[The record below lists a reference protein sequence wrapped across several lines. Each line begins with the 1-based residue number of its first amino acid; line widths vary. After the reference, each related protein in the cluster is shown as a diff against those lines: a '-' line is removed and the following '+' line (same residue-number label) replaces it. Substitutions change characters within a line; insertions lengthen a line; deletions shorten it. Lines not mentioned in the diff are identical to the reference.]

1 MVHRLSEKEAERLYE
16 KYQTPAHVIAHC
28 REVTRVACGIA
39 EQLNKHGYHL
49 DLDLIR
55 GAGLA
60 HDVARTSEE
69 HWNVGAEILRELGY
83 DDEANIV
90 QQHMSYQFKPVDRL
104 TETDMVCFGDRLVK
118 EHDYVGVDERFRYI
132 MDKAPKRPGIREHL
146 IERREEMRSLLNQIE
161 NIIGV
166 SMDALF
172 KQEKVIMNYTEKL
185 NQLLKRVE
193 KPGRYIGGEINSVKK
208 NPEDVDARFAFCFPD
223 LYEIGMSYLGMQIL
237 YKVLNDREKIY
248 CERVFA
254 PAVDMEALMR
264 EENMPLMTL
273 ESKTPLKEMDFVGFT
288 LQYEMSYTTVLNMI
302 DLAQIP
308 LKAADRASEA
318 SVTGKEYP
326 LIVAGGPCALNPEPL
341 AEFIDMFLIG
351 DGEEVLPAVVE
362 LYADCKK
369 KGMTR
374 QEFYHEACKLDGVY
388 IPSLYDVVYN
398 EDGTIKE
405 LCKLYN
411 DAPMPVRRAIIGN
424 IENLP
429 FPTDPIVP
437 FVEAVHDRSVVETFR
452 GCTRG
457 CRFCQAGMIYRP
469 VRERSKEKIMQL
481 AMDNLHNTGNDEL
494 SLLSLS
500 TSDYSQFEDLCNEL
514 IPACK
519 KENVSLS
526 LPSLRIDKFAF
537 DVLNKIQEYRKSGLT
552 YAPEAGTQR
561 LRDVINKG
569 VTEADI
575 YKSIEQ
581 ALELGWSNIK
591 LYFMIGLPTETDEDL
606 DGIAEIARK
615 IVELNYKLNGRKGGR
630 FNVTVSVSNFV
641 PKANTPFQ
649 WESQNTAEE
658 FARKHNYLTT
668 KLHTKHVTFN
678 YHDNA
683 TSSFE
688 AVFAR
693 GDRRCSKLL
702 LAAFRNGCKF
712 DSWTE
717 HFKPEGWEKA
727 FADSGIDR
735 AFYTERKREFD
746 EVLPWDIIDSGV
758 SKKFLK
764 LEAVRAY
771 NETTTHDCRHGCV
784 GCGINRYVKCEMEG
798 TL

>member
-69 HWNVGAEILRELGY
+69 HWNVGAEILRGLGY

-411 DAPMPVRRAIIGN
+411 DAPLPVRRAIIGN

-606 DGIAEIARK
+606 DGIAEIARN

-702 LAAFRNGCKF
+702 LAAFKNGCKF

-764 LEAVRAY
+764 LEAERAY